1 MYLDGVDYMKNKI
14 ILTELKRLSDNNIIT
29 DETLEK
35 VRKYYENEKKG
46 KSFSTYL
53 TIIGLIM
60 ISLGVILLFAY
71 NWSHLTRITK
81 AILILFVLIFSQG
94 LFGYTLV
101 KNKNWM
107 SGAAVFVFAM
117 SGLSIATI
125 SQMYNISGSD
135 TNYYMVWL
143 LLNIPNLYLS
153 KSKLVGIPYAV
164 INCLY
169 LVSGG
174 NILVYFL
181 LMIPSLIFKRK
192 DERYNKLGEV
202 AIKVAFILGL
212 FYWYEGLSSSGI
224 YYLPF
229 YSGIFALIYLWPTG
243 LNRGAEFFILLIAYL
258 QTLDSGYLLP
268 KAMEYTTKPLLSWG
282 IYTLALLSIVYLKKW
297 KDPINYFVFL
307 IIPIFFLGVGELVCN
322 IYLLSLGLYFI
333 WNGLQKNTVK
343 IFNKGSIL
351 VCIILISR
359 FLDYNIST
367 LLRGIVFIAIGIIFI
382 LGNTWMSR
390 RKL

>member
-1 MYLDGVDYMKNKI
+1 MKNKI
-14 ILTELKRLSDNNIIT
+14 MLAELKRLYDNNVIT

-35 VRKYYENEKKG
+35 IRKYYEHEKKG

-53 TIIGLIM
+53 TTIGLIM

-71 NWSHLTRITK
+71 NWSQLTRSIKTT
-81 AILILFVLIFSQG
+81 LILFTLIFSQC
-94 LFGYTLV
+94 LFGYTLI
-101 KNKNWM
+101 KNKSWM
-107 SGAAVFVFAM
+107 SGASVFVFAM

-143 LLNIPNLYLS
+143 LLNIPNLYLC

-164 INCLY
+164 INSLF
-169 LVSGG
+169 LASGG

-181 LMIPSLIFKRK
+181 LMMPALAFNSQEEK
-192 DERYNKLGEV
+192 YNKLGEAV
-202 AIKVAFILGL
+202 IKVAFILGI
-212 FYWYEGLSSSGI
+212 FYWYEGLSSTGL

-229 YSGIFALIYLWPTG
+229 YGGAFALIYLWPTG
-243 LNRGAEFFILLIAYL
+243 LSRGSEFFILLIAYL

-268 KAMEYTTKPLLSWG
+268 RTMEFTTKPLLSWG
-282 IYTLALLSIVYLKKW
+282 IYIAALISIVYLKKW
-297 KDPINYFVFL
+297 KDPVNYFVFL
-307 IIPIFFLGVGELVCN
+307 IIPIFFFGVGELVCN
-322 IYLLSLGLYFI
+322 IYLFSLGVYFI
-333 WNGLQKNTVK
+333 WNGLKENTVK
-343 IFNKGSIL
+343 VFNKGNIL
-351 VCIILISR
+351 VCVILISR

-367 LLRGIVFIAIGIIFI
+367 LFRGIVFIVIGILFI